1 MAVMMGGMSSQEIT
15 VYEAVGGQ
23 DAFRR
28 LVAGFYAR
36 VAEDP
41 LLRPLYPDEDLSGAQ
56 ERLTMFL
63 AQYWGG
69 PRAYSDRRGHPRL
82 RMRHAPFA
90 IGPAERDAWLA
101 CMRAALD
108 DLELSDD
115 LDGLLWTYLARSAE
129 MMRNRD

>member
-1 MAVMMGGMSSQEIT
+1 MSSQEIT

>member
-1 MAVMMGGMSSQEIT
+1 MSSQEIT

-41 LLRPLYPDEDLSGAQ
+41 LLRPLYPEEDLSGAQ